1 MGKTK
6 RRGKPGNVKQLTA
19 VLWRAMSRLE
29 EALDDLQPAEP
40 LLPGVLRAYSEPT
53 IATLCKLTHAMSQA
67 AGTYLK
73 ALEVGELEARLA
85 ALEAAQAAETAEH
98 YPRAA

>member
-6 RRGKPGNVKQLTA
+6 RRGKPGTVKQLTA
-19 VLWRAMSRLE
+19 VLWRAIGELE
-29 EALDDLQPAEP
+29 RHLASVTEAETVDTAE
-40 LLPGVLRAYSEPT
+40 
-53 IATLCKLTHAMSQA
+53 LCKLTHAMSQA

-85 ALEAAQAAETAEH
+85 ALEAAQATETAEG